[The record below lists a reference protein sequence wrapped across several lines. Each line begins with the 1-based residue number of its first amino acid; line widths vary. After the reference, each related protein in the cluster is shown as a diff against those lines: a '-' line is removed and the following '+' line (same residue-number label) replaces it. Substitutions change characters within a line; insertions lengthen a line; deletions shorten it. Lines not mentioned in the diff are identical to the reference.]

1 MGTEKTTINI
11 SDEEKLWLES
21 YSKAR
26 GISTAEAIREAIA
39 RLREQQDPLGYQS
52 LIAQTKGVWKK
63 GDGLD
68 YQRNLRSEWR

>member
-1 MGTEKTTINI
+1 MGAERTTISI

-26 GISTAEAIREAIA
+26 GISTAEAIRE
-39 RLREQQDPLGYQS
+39 EPLGYQS
-52 LIAQTKGVWKK
+52 LVAQTKGVWKK